1 MNKFA
6 EWIEQNDRKQR
17 GIAQKIGISTSTL
30 HEILRM
36 GKIPSLKV
44 AYAIE
49 KYTQGEITVYDWID
63 QSDLDIKNINTKKR
77 ALKNSTTK

>member
-1 MNKFA
+1 VNKFA

-49 KYTQGEITVYDWID
+49 KYTQGEITVYDWLD

-77 ALKNSTTK
+77 APKNSTTK

>member
-49 KYTQGEITVYDWID
+49 KYTQGEITVYDWLD